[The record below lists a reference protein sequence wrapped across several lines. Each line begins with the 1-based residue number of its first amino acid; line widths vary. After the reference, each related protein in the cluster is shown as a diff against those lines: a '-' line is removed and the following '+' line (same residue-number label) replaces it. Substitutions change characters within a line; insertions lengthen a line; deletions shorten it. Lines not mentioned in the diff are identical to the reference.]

1 MRTLYHFHHSPFSR
15 RARLAL
21 AHKGLAYEA
30 RDGRAN
36 PAYAEE
42 ARKLWPL
49 RTMPVLVEE
58 DGRVIGDSTAISRY
72 LDAAYPSGNAIWP
85 GATDP
90 EGTRVALEVTA
101 LVDGALNLLVDLG
114 TRYHALKADPAWSS
128 VKAELQGRAQAALD
142 ALAARVST
150 HGEGPLTAQRWSAA
164 EMWLL
169 TAVIWFDGLPARAAG
184 NQNVTQLLSLGFTVP
199 APLLRWA
206 EPLRGREDVQ
216 ALG

>member
-1 MRTLYHFHHSPFSR
+1 MRTLYHYPHSPFSR
-15 RARLAL
+15 RVRLAL

-42 ARKLWPL
+42 GRKLWPL
-49 RTMPVLVEE
+49 RTMPVLVED

-72 LDAAYPSGNAIWP
+72 LDAAYPAGGSLWP

-90 EGTRVALEVTA
+90 EGARVTLEVTA

-114 TRYHALKADPAWSS
+114 TRYHPLKGDPAWSS
-128 VKAELQGRAQAALD
+128 VKDELQGRAQAALD
-142 ALAARVST
+142 ALAARVSAL
-150 HGEGPLTAQRWSAA
+150 GERPLSPPRWSAA
-164 EMWLL
+164 EIWLL
-169 TAVIWFDGLPARAAG
+169 TAVLWLDGLPARAAG
-184 NQNVTQLLSLGFTVP
+184 NPNVTQLLSLGWNLP

-206 EPLRGREDVQ
+206 EPLRAREDVR
-216 ALG
+216 ALD